1 MARASKLS
9 RKFFL
14 QIVEG
19 IYIRRKNI
27 DIDVVDK
34 NYISVTPLQ
43 IDQTD
48 FTFIKK
54 LNYKV
59 IIPSKKQ
66 Q

>member
-14 QIVEG
+14 QIVEE
-19 IYIRRKNI
+19 IYIRRKNT